1 VRLQPLGHLSGESW
15 DPYFPE
21 GYLLA
26 DWARAPSTTAWFHSM
41 GDSGASANRLLARN
55 VEKFTERCCEE
66 I

>member
-1 VRLQPLGHLSGESW
+1 
-15 DPYFPE
+15 
-21 GYLLA
+21 
-26 DWARAPSTTAWFHSM
+26 M